1 MGSSKYWIAAAFA
14 AAAVAPSDAAPVAAS
29 KNSGSHALILV
40 PLTLTKIA
48 DLDFGTIV
56 PSATSGS
63 VTINAKTGVRTTTG
77 GAFGLPSDLGHRGYF
92 GGAGSPNQ
100 QVIVSFDQPDNLVS
114 TTNPADLIPVLAL
127 TLDGSAIR
135 TIDPVTRTFFFGLGG
150 VIQVNAGQNDGDY
163 VATFDVTAN
172 YL

>member
-1 MGSSKYWIAAAFA
+1 VRSSKYWIAAALATA
-14 AAAVAPSDAAPVAAS
+14 ATQANAAPVAAS

-63 VTINAKTGVRTTTG
+63 VTINAKTSVRTTTG

-127 TLDGSAIR
+127 TLDGSPIR

-150 VIQVNAGQNDGDY
+150 VIQINSGQADGDY